1 MPFFA
6 SINWCTG
13 AVRWIGIGERL
24 NTPVVGADDHDLLPL
39 SHRRSR
45 QMPGELALNV
55 ALSFIHEPQP
65 VWISTT
71 SPDLISIFS
80 RCSAPVR
87 SAT

>member
-1 MPFFA
+1 
-6 SINWCTG
+6 
-13 AVRWIGIGERL
+13 
-24 NTPVVGADDHDLLPL
+24 
-39 SHRRSR
+39 
-45 QMPGELALNV
+45 
-55 ALSFIHEPQP
+55 